1 MATANEQVEVGFK
14 NINWILP
21 VPIPSDE
28 RLELVGRLEIGTVV
42 VSVGLLTDVALD
54 VVARLPLLRL
64 LTYGR
69 LIWIVVGIV
78 LETVLLGDD
87 PGLLNPFV
95 GGGVGVVEGDAEY
108 RLGKS
113 RLLPGMYGSMPFAG
127 IGSVSRL
134 QKCSSRFCRT
144 VFASFCRRRHQE
156 QISKQFLLNDQLI
169 TGKRSRSRVV
179 ESLRRKVRNQNEKA
193 SAFEEKEKRSFH
205 QLYSSRR

>member
-179 ESLRRKVRNQNEKA
+179 ESLRRKVRNQNDAIAIFSQK
-193 SAFEEKEKRSFH
+193 
-205 QLYSSRR
+205 